1 MVLVNQLNFKLKYSR
16 FAIVFQFFIGLSLA
30 VLLYQLLPIL
40 WWLITVSLLFIS
52 FVLFLKRSQVAQIAY
67 LDQKLW
73 SLSFHSEQTISRVE
87 ILKIIDYQIFI
98 VVYFEGDK
106 TLTSVIW
113 FDQMSLSQ
121 WKQLKTLEKFY

>member
-1 MVLVNQLNFKLKYSR
+1 LVNQLNFKLKYSR
-16 FAIVFQFFIGLSLA
+16 FSIIFQFFIGLGLA
-30 VLLYQLLPIL
+30 VLFYQLIPIL
-40 WWLITVSLLFIS
+40 WWLVVACLLFIS
-52 FVLFLKRSQVAQIAY
+52 FIFFLKRPQLVQIAY

-73 SLSFHSEQTISRVE
+73 SLSFHSEQTVSRVE

-98 VVYFEGDK
+98 VVYFDGNK

>member
-16 FAIVFQFFIGLSLA
+16 FAIVFHFFIGLSLA

>member
-1 MVLVNQLNFKLKYSR
+1 MVNQLNFKLKYSR
-16 FAIVFQFFIGLSLA
+16 FSIIFQFFIGLGLA
-30 VLLYQLLPIL
+30 ALFYQLIPIL
-40 WWLITVSLLFIS
+40 WWLVAVCLLFIS
-52 FVLFLKRSQVAQIAY
+52 FIFFLKRPQLAQIAY

-87 ILKIIDYQIFI
+87 ILKIIDYQIFV

>member
-1 MVLVNQLNFKLKYSR
+1 MINQLNFKLKYSR
-16 FAIVFQFFIGLSLA
+16 FSIIFQFFIALCLA
-30 VLLYQLLPIL
+30 ALFYQLIPIL
-40 WWLITVSLLFIS
+40 WWLVTVCLLFIS
-52 FVLFLKRSQVAQIAY
+52 FIFFLKRPQLVQIAY

-73 SLSFHSEQTISRVE
+73 SLSFHSEQTVSRVE

-98 VVYFEGDK
+98 VVYFDGNK

>member
-1 MVLVNQLNFKLKYSR
+1 MINQLNFKLKYSR
-16 FAIVFQFFIGLSLA
+16 FSIIFQFFIGLSLA
-30 VLLYQLLPIL
+30 ALFYQLIPIL
-40 WWLITVSLLFIS
+40 WWLVTVCLLFIS
-52 FVLFLKRSQVAQIAY
+52 FIFFLKRPQLVQIAY

-98 VVYFEGDK
+98 VIYFEGHK

>member
-1 MVLVNQLNFKLKYSR
+1 MINQLNFKLKYSR
-16 FAIVFQFFIGLSLA
+16 FSIIFQFFIGLSLA
-30 VLLYQLLPIL
+30 ALFYQLIPIL
-40 WWLITVSLLFIS
+40 WWLVTVCLLFIS
-52 FVLFLKRSQVAQIAY
+52 FIFFLKRPQLVQIAY

-98 VVYFEGDK
+98 VVYLKGDK

>member
-1 MVLVNQLNFKLKYSR
+1 MINQLNFKLKYSR
-16 FAIVFQFFIGLSLA
+16 FSIIFQFFIGLSLA
-30 VLLYQLLPIL
+30 ALFYQLIPIL
-40 WWLITVSLLFIS
+40 WWLVAVCLLFIS
-52 FVLFLKRSQVAQIAY
+52 FIFFLKRPQLVQIAY

-73 SLSFHSEQTISRVE
+73 SLSFHLEQTISRVE

-121 WKQLKTLEKFY
+121 WKQIKTLEKFY

>member
-1 MVLVNQLNFKLKYSR
+1 MINQLNFKLKYSR
-16 FAIVFQFFIGLSLA
+16 FSIIFQFFIGLGLA
-30 VLLYQLLPIL
+30 ALFYQLIPIL
-40 WWLITVSLLFIS
+40 WWLVAVCLLFIS
-52 FVLFLKRSQVAQIAY
+52 FIFFLKRPQLVQIAY

-98 VVYFEGDK
+98 VVYFDGDK

>member
-1 MVLVNQLNFKLKYSR
+1 LV
-16 FAIVFQFFIGLSLA
+16 
-30 VLLYQLLPIL
+30 
-40 WWLITVSLLFIS
+40 TVCLLFIS
-52 FVLFLKRSQVAQIAY
+52 FIFFLKRPQLVQIAY

-98 VVYFEGDK
+98 VVYFKGDK

-121 WKQLKTLEKFY
+121 WKQLKTLEKILLIVRQFYICIFILKY

>member
-1 MVLVNQLNFKLKYSR
+1 MVNQLNFKLKYSR

-30 VLLYQLLPIL
+30 VLFYQLLPIL

-98 VVYFEGDK
+98 VIYFEGHK
-106 TLTSVIW
+106 TLTSIIW
-113 FDQMSLSQ
+113 FDQMSLAK
-121 WKQLKTLEKFY
+121 WKKLKTLEKLY

>member
-1 MVLVNQLNFKLKYSR
+1 MINQLNFKLKYSR
-16 FAIVFQFFIGLSLA
+16 FSIIFQFFIGLCLS
-30 VLLYQLLPIL
+30 VLFYQLIPIL
-40 WWLITVSLLFIS
+40 WWLVAVCLLSIS
-52 FVLFLKRSQVAQIAY
+52 FIFFLKRPQLAQIAY

-121 WKQLKTLEKFY
+121 WKQLKILEKFY

>member
-1 MVLVNQLNFKLKYSR
+1 MVNQLNFKLKYSR
-16 FAIVFQFFIGLSLA
+16 FSIIFQFFIGLGLA
-30 VLLYQLLPIL
+30 ALFYQLITIL
-40 WWLITVSLLFIS
+40 WWLVAVCLLFIS
-52 FVLFLKRSQVAQIAY
+52 FIFFLKRPQLVQIAY

-73 SLSFHSEQTISRVE
+73 SLSFHAEQTISRVE

>member
-1 MVLVNQLNFKLKYSR
+1 MVNQLNFKLKYSR
-16 FAIVFQFFIGLSLA
+16 FSIIFQFFIGLGLA
-30 VLLYQLLPIL
+30 ALFYQLIPIL
-40 WWLITVSLLFIS
+40 WWLVAVCLLFIS
-52 FVLFLKRSQVAQIAY
+52 FIFFLKRPQLAQIAY

>member
-1 MVLVNQLNFKLKYSR
+1 MVNQLNFKLKYSR
-16 FAIVFQFFIGLSLA
+16 FSIIFQFFIGLGLA
-30 VLLYQLLPIL
+30 ALFYQLIPIL
-40 WWLITVSLLFIS
+40 WWLVAVCLLFIS
-52 FVLFLKRSQVAQIAY
+52 FIFFLKRPQLAQIAY

-87 ILKIIDYQIFI
+87 ILIIIDYQIFV

>member
-1 MVLVNQLNFKLKYSR
+1 MINQLNFKLKYSR

-30 VLLYQLLPIL
+30 VLFYQLLPIL

-73 SLSFHSEQTISRVE
+73 SLSFHSEETISRVE

-98 VVYFEGDK
+98 VVYFKGDK

>member
-1 MVLVNQLNFKLKYSR
+1 MVNQLNFKLKYSR
-16 FAIVFQFFIGLSLA
+16 FSIIFQFFIGLGLA
-30 VLLYQLLPIL
+30 VLFYQLIPIL
-40 WWLITVSLLFIS
+40 WWLVTVCLLFIS
-52 FVLFLKRSQVAQIAY
+52 FIFFLKRPQLVQIAY

-73 SLSFHSEQTISRVE
+73 SLSFHSEQTVSRVE

>member
-1 MVLVNQLNFKLKYSR
+1 MINQLNFKLKYSR

-30 VLLYQLLPIL
+30 VLFYQLLPIL

-98 VVYFEGDK
+98 VVYFKGDK

>member
-1 MVLVNQLNFKLKYSR
+1 MINQLNFKLKYSR
-16 FAIVFQFFIGLSLA
+16 FSIIFQFFIGLSLA
-30 VLLYQLLPIL
+30 ALFYQLIPIL
-40 WWLITVSLLFIS
+40 WWLVAVCLLFIS
-52 FVLFLKRSQVAQIAY
+52 FIFFLKRPQLVQIAY

>member
-1 MVLVNQLNFKLKYSR
+1 MVNQLNFKLKYSR
-16 FAIVFQFFIGLSLA
+16 FAIIFQFFIGLSSA
-30 VLLYQLLPIL
+30 VLFYQLLPIL
-40 WWLITVSLLFIS
+40 WWLVTVSLLFIS
-52 FVLFLKRSQVAQIAY
+52 FVLFLKWPQLAQIAY

-113 FDQMSLSQ
+113 FDQMPLSQ
-121 WKQLKTLEKFY
+121 WKQLKMLEKFY

>member
-1 MVLVNQLNFKLKYSR
+1 MVNQLNFKLKYSR

-30 VLLYQLLPIL
+30 VLFYQLLPIL

-98 VVYFEGDK
+98 VVYFKGDK

>member
-1 MVLVNQLNFKLKYSR
+1 MVNQLNFKLKYSR
-16 FAIVFQFFIGLSLA
+16 FSIIFQFFIGLSLA
-30 VLLYQLLPIL
+30 VLFYQLITIL
-40 WWLITVSLLFIS
+40 WWLVAVCLLFIS
-52 FVLFLKRSQVAQIAY
+52 FIFFLKRPQLVQIAY

>member
-1 MVLVNQLNFKLKYSR
+1 MVVGYGQFTIHKFYFLFKAATARSNC
-16 FAIVFQFFIGLSLA
+16 
-30 VLLYQLLPIL
+30 
-40 WWLITVSLLFIS
+40 S
-52 FVLFLKRSQVAQIAY
+52 FRS
-67 LDQKLW
+67 KLW

-98 VVYFEGDK
+98 VVYFEGHK

-113 FDQMSLSQ
+113 FDQMPLSQ

>member
-1 MVLVNQLNFKLKYSR
+1 MINQLNFKLKYSR
-16 FAIVFQFFIGLSLA
+16 FSIIFQFFIGLSLA
-30 VLLYQLLPIL
+30 VLFYQLLPIL
-40 WWLITVSLLFIS
+40 WWLVTVSLLFIS
-52 FVLFLKRSQVAQIAY
+52 FVFFLKRPQLAQIAY

-98 VVYFEGDK
+98 VIYFEGHK

>member
-1 MVLVNQLNFKLKYSR
+1 MVNQLNFKLKYSR

-30 VLLYQLLPIL
+30 VLFYQLLPIL

-113 FDQMSLSQ
+113 FDQMSLPQ

>member
-1 MVLVNQLNFKLKYSR
+1 MVNQLNFKLKYSR
-16 FAIVFQFFIGLSLA
+16 FSIIFQFFIGLSLA
-30 VLLYQLLPIL
+30 VLFYQLLPIL
-40 WWLITVSLLFIS
+40 WWLVTVSLLFIS
-52 FVLFLKRSQVAQIAY
+52 FVFFLKRPQLAQIAY

-98 VVYFEGDK
+98 VIYFEGHK

>member
-1 MVLVNQLNFKLKYSR
+1 MVGY
-16 FAIVFQFFIGLSLA
+16 G
-30 VLLYQLLPIL
+30 
-40 WWLITVSLLFIS
+40 LFIIYK
-52 FVLFLKRSQVAQIAY
+52 FYFLLKRPQLVQIAY

>member
-1 MVLVNQLNFKLKYSR
+1 MINQLNFKLKYSR

-30 VLLYQLLPIL
+30 VLFYQLLPIL
-40 WWLITVSLLFIS
+40 WWLVTVCLLFIS

-98 VVYFEGDK
+98 VVYFKGDK
-106 TLTSVIW
+106 TLTSIIW

>member
-1 MVLVNQLNFKLKYSR
+1 MVNQLNFKLKYSR
-16 FAIVFQFFIGLSLA
+16 FSIIFQFFIGLGLA
-30 VLLYQLLPIL
+30 ALFYQLITIL
-40 WWLITVSLLFIS
+40 WWLVAVCLLFIS
-52 FVLFLKRSQVAQIAY
+52 FIFFLKRPQLVQIAY

-98 VVYFEGDK
+98 VIYFEEHK

-113 FDQMSLSQ
+113 FDQMPLSQ

>member
-30 VLLYQLLPIL
+30 VLFYQLLPIL

-98 VVYFEGDK
+98 VVYFEGIK
-106 TLTSVIW
+106 H
-113 FDQMSLSQ
+113 
-121 WKQLKTLEKFY
+121 

>member
-1 MVLVNQLNFKLKYSR
+1 MINQLNFKLKYSR
-16 FAIVFQFFIGLSLA
+16 FSIIFQFFIGLGLA
-30 VLLYQLLPIL
+30 ALFYQLIQII
-40 WWLITVSLLFIS
+40 WWLVAVCLLFIS
-52 FVLFLKRSQVAQIAY
+52 FIFFLKRPQLVQIAY

>member
-1 MVLVNQLNFKLKYSR
+1 MVNQLNFKLKYSR
-16 FAIVFQFFIGLSLA
+16 FSIIFQFFIGLSLA
-30 VLLYQLLPIL
+30 VLFYQLLPIL
-40 WWLITVSLLFIS
+40 WWLVAVCLLFIS
-52 FVLFLKRSQVAQIAY
+52 FIFFLKRPQLAQIAY

-87 ILKIIDYQIFI
+87 ILKIIDYQIFV

>member
-1 MVLVNQLNFKLKYSR
+1 MINQLNFKLKYSR
-16 FAIVFQFFIGLSLA
+16 FSIIFQFFIGLGLA
-30 VLLYQLLPIL
+30 ALFYQLIPIL
-40 WWLITVSLLFIS
+40 WWLVAVCLLFIS
-52 FVLFLKRSQVAQIAY
+52 FIFFLKRPQLAQIAY

-87 ILKIIDYQIFI
+87 ILKIIDYQIFV